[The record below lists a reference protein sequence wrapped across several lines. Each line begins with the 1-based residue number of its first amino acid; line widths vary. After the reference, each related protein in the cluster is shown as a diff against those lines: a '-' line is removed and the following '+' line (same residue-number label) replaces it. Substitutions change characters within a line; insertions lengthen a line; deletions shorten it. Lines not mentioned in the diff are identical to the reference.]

1 MHWQIMHG
9 CGGNLSEKEKEDQK
23 KKKEKKNHGAG
34 ELPIANEDSIQL
46 DCNPEI
52 TFDTMHRQIIHDSGD
67 DL

>member
-1 MHWQIMHG
+1 MVAVATFQR
-9 CGGNLSEKEKEDQK
+9 KKKKTKK